1 MIKVS
6 KFNNEEIICKNMNL
20 KVFNKIIDHRIN
32 GLSIS
37 ATIKVGEYLNWFQT
51 YGLQNK
57 LEDQRPVMKSR
68 SANMIRKRLVEDL
81 KLGAVIPPIVIGFA
95 IENAVD
101 YITEDNVNE
110 VLNANLSNATVIDGM
125 QRSEAIKEA
134 LDSCPQIADN
144 DLRLDIWI
152 TPDAISLIYRM
163 LVLNTGQT
171 PWDVKRQM
179 EVVYKPLIK
188 ECERYVDGIKINTKN
203 DAKRRSSGGEYR
215 ASDIVELFLVFSSR
229 KELVNTAEKLADDFT
244 RLDVTQMAG
253 NQEYSHVFYECI
265 KMLYRFDV
273 AISTYIGEQEEKIE
287 GDKISDGLSL
297 FTNLPAKVGFIVAL
311 SQHIMGRAGMMK
323 PDEEQQT
330 ILKSIVEKFN
340 QFCVKIEAL
349 DQNELH
355 EFLSLGVLNDSMK
368 GLSTKKIGDDQRRFF
383 KTGFDA
389 LFSSDCNITNMDVVW
404 RAY

>member
-1 MIKVS
+1 MDFKILNTITDYRIKGVS
-6 KFNNEEIICKNMNL
+6 VYAI
-20 KVFNKIIDHRIN
+20 V
-32 GLSIS
+32 
-37 ATIKVGEYLNWFQT
+37 KVGVYIDWFLT

-95 IENAVD
+95 AADAVSNVTDENV
-101 YITEDNVNE
+101 YE
-110 VLNANLSNATVIDGM
+110 VIHTNLSNATVIDGM
-125 QRSEAIKEA
+125 QRSEALKEA
-134 LDSCPQIADN
+134 LDSYPQIADN
-144 DLRLDIWI
+144 DLRIDFWI

-171 PWDVKRQM
+171 PWDVRRQM

-188 ECERYVDGIKINTKN
+188 DCEHYVDGIKINTKN

-253 NQEYSHVFYECI
+253 NQEYSHMFYECI

-323 PDEEQQT
+323 PDEEQQM
-330 ILKSIVEKFN
+330 ILKSTIEKFN
-340 QFCVKIEAL
+340 KLCEKIEVL
-349 DQNELH
+349 DQNGLH
-355 EFLSLGVLNDSMK
+355 EFLSLGVLNDAMK

-383 KTGFDA
+383 KSGFDA
-389 LFSSDCNITNMDVVW
+389 LFSSDCNMANMDVVW

>member
-1 MIKVS
+1 MN
-6 KFNNEEIICKNMNL
+6 FNNINM
-20 KVFNKIIDHRIN
+20 IPDHRIN

-37 ATIKVGEYLNWFQT
+37 ATVKVSEYIDWFLT
-51 YGLQNK
+51 SGLQNK
-57 LEDQRPVMKSR
+57 LEEQRPVMKSR

-95 IENAVD
+95 IED
-101 YITEDNVNE
+101 VNSISE
-110 VLNANLSNATVIDGM
+110 ETVQELLNANINNATVIDGI
-125 QRSEAIKEA
+125 QRSEALKEA
-134 LDSCPQIADN
+134 LEFSPAVADN
-144 DLRLDIWI
+144 ELRLDIWV

-179 EVVYKPLIK
+179 EVVYKPLIE
-188 ECERYVDGIKINTKN
+188 ECKRYVEGIKINTKN
-203 DAKRRSSGGEYR
+203 DGKRRSKGGEYR

-253 NQEYSHVFYECI
+253 SRKYSNVFYECI
-265 KMLYRFDV
+265 KMLHRLDV
-273 AISTYIGEQEEKIE
+273 AISKYSGEQEEQLE

-297 FTNLPAKVGFIVAL
+297 FTNLPAKVGFVVAMA
-311 SQHIMGRAGMMK
+311 QHIMGRAGMMK
-323 PDEEQQT
+323 SDDEQQE
-330 ILKSIVEKFN
+330 ILGRIKSSFN
-340 QFCVKIEAL
+340 NFCDKIEAL
-349 DQNELH
+349 DQDSLH

-368 GLSTKKIGDDQRRFF
+368 GLSMKKIGDDQRRFF
-383 KTGFDA
+383 KAGFDA
-389 LFSSDCNITNMDVVW
+389 LISSNCNVENMDVVW

>member
-1 MIKVS
+1 
-6 KFNNEEIICKNMNL
+6 
-20 KVFNKIIDHRIN
+20 
-32 GLSIS
+32 
-37 ATIKVGEYLNWFQT
+37 
-51 YGLQNK
+51 
-57 LEDQRPVMKSR
+57 
-68 SANMIRKRLVEDL
+68 
-81 KLGAVIPPIVIGFA
+81 
-95 IENAVD
+95 
-101 YITEDNVNE
+101 
-110 VLNANLSNATVIDGM
+110 M
-125 QRSEAIKEA
+125 QRSEALKEA
-134 LDSCPQIADN
+134 FDSYPEIADN

-188 ECERYVDGIKINTKN
+188 ECERYVDGIQINTKN

-253 NQEYSHVFYECI
+253 NQEYSNMFYECI
-265 KMLYRFDV
+265 KMLYRLDV
-273 AISTYIGEQEEKIE
+273 AISNYTGGYEEEIE

-311 SQHIMGRAGMMK
+311 AQHIMGRAGMMK
-323 PDEEQQT
+323 PDEEQKN
-330 ILKSIVEKFN
+330 ILNNIKETFN
-340 QFCVKIEAL
+340 HFCERIEHM
-349 DQNELH
+349 DQKDLH

-389 LFSSDCNITNMDVVW
+389 LFSSDCNIVNMEVVW

>member
-1 MIKVS
+1 MIP
-6 KFNNEEIICKNMNL
+6 
-20 KVFNKIIDHRIN
+20 DHRIN

-37 ATIKVGEYLNWFQT
+37 ATVKVSEYMGWFLT
-51 YGLQNK
+51 YGLLNK

-95 IENAVD
+95 IEDVNSIRKENAQ
-101 YITEDNVNE
+101 EL
-110 VLNANLSNATVIDGM
+110 LNANINNATVIDGI
-125 QRSEAIKEA
+125 QRSEALKEA
-134 LDSCPQIADN
+134 LEFSPAIADN
-144 DLRLDIWI
+144 ELRLDIWV

-179 EVVYKPLIK
+179 EVVYKPLIE
-188 ECERYVDGIKINTKN
+188 ECKRYVEGIKINTKN
-203 DAKRRSSGGEYR
+203 DGKRRSKGGEYR

-253 NQEYSHVFYECI
+253 SREYSNVFYECI
-265 KMLYRFDV
+265 KMLHRLDV
-273 AISTYIGEQEEKIE
+273 AISKYSGEQEEQLE

-297 FTNLPAKVGFIVAL
+297 FTNLPAKVGFVVAIA
-311 SQHIMGRAGMMK
+311 QHIMGRAGMMK
-323 PDEEQQT
+323 SDDEQQE
-330 ILKSIVEKFN
+330 ILGRIKSSFN
-340 QFCVKIEAL
+340 NFCDKIEAL
-349 DQNELH
+349 DQDSLH

-368 GLSTKKIGDDQRRFF
+368 GLSMKKIGDDQRRFF
-383 KTGFDA
+383 KAGFDA
-389 LFSSDCNITNMDVVW
+389 LISSNCNVENMDVVW